1 PVPRPP
7 RARARR
13 LDVGAGGGPPGVA
26 SGAALR
32 VRRPGAAAARGRRRR
47 GGARPAH
54 RRRPGRVR
62 GAADARHRGGG
73 RAGVGGAGAR
83 GGRADRGDAGQG
95 APVKIRRIRSE
106 PGRGGSAVPETLG
119 RSVFDGELGFPLMV
133 VHRDAL
139 DHNIATL
146 AAFARDHGLEL
157 APHAKTHMSPEIAAR
172 QLGAGAWGLTVATPA
187 QARTVRGFGVRRVL
201 VANQVVDPAG
211 LRWAAAELD
220 ADPDFTLLSFADSQ
234 AGVDILAAH
243 AGSRPFPVLAELGHP
258 GGRAGCRTV
267 EELLELARYVER
279 TDGVELAGVAG
290 YEGALGTA
298 QEVRKYL
305 DLLQEA
311 VEHLRVRTP
320 ILTVGGSQ
328 WFDVIGR
335 HLAATQARVLL
346 RSGAYVT
353 HDDGFYR
360 ERTPYNRMDG
370 ELRPALEV

>member
-1 PVPRPP
+1 M
-7 RARARR
+7 
-13 LDVGAGGGPPGVA
+13 
-26 SGAALR
+26 
-32 VRRPGAAAARGRRRR
+32 
-47 GGARPAH
+47 
-54 RRRPGRVR
+54 
-62 GAADARHRGGG
+62 
-73 RAGVGGAGAR
+73 
-83 GGRADRGDAGQG
+83 
-95 APVKIRRIRSE
+95 
-106 PGRGGSAVPETLG
+106 PETLG

-370 ELRPALEV
+370 ELRPALEVWAHVLSTPEPGLAVVGMGKRDAPYDEGLPVPRRAGVTVVKMQDQHTLVRADGLRPGDLLAFGISHPCTAFDKWRELPLVDRDYRVAGTITTHFQEQP